1 MPVNVGSADK
11 VIRIVMGIVLLSLIY
26 FLSGN
31 IRWVGL
37 IGIVPIMTAR
47 VGWCPLYSLLGIRTC
62 PMKK

>member
-37 IGIVPIMTAR
+37 IGIVPIMTAL